1 MNNVIEEIMELY
13 SEWLEEEG
21 VCSSSFIITQLQV
34 RLEKEK
40 EEKEYYKKLYENRR
54 SEDMLNL

>member
-1 MNNVIEEIMELY
+1 MNSVIEEITERY

-21 VCSSSFIITQLQV
+21 VCSSSFIIEQLLV

-40 EEKEYYKKLYENRR
+40 KDVGECFTVKN
-54 SEDMLNL
+54 